1 MAVKS
6 RMSTEDRIIAQFRQA
21 ETPFLTAVEIADAIG
36 MTRQG
41 VNQRLKQLEER
52 DIVERKKVGSR
63 AVAWW
68 LAGEN

>member
-6 RMSTEDRIIAQFRQA
+6 SMNTEDRIIEQFRQA
-21 ETPFLTAVEIADAIG
+21 ETPFLTAVDIAEAIG

-52 DIVERKKVGSR
+52 GVVERKKVGSR
-63 AVAWW
+63 AVAYW
-68 LAGEN
+68 LVEEN